1 MRVLVPA
8 AAFVATAALV
18 DAGALSWLD
27 QYAVDH
33 WMPWLAPQHHPL
45 IVPEHLFLP
54 RVGGRP
60 VAASLLDLW
69 TYPASLFV
77 SFVVVGACTYLTG
90 RFVFL
95 ALWLALN
102 AVELAGKLIVDRPPL
117 YTAAHVHVT
126 AFDHSLPSGHTMRAF
141 VVAIALAWSF
151 RRGRL
156 AYLWAASV
164 PVALVLTGN
173 HVPTDVIAGL
183 FAVAALF
190 AAVRRR

>member
-8 AAFVATAALV
+8 AAFVATAVLV
-18 DAGALSWLD
+18 DAGALTWLD

-45 IVPEHLFLP
+45 IVPERLFLP
-54 RVGGRP
+54 R
-60 VAASLLDLW
+60 ASVLDVW

-77 SFVVVGACTYLTG
+77 SLVVVCACTYLTG
-90 RFVFL
+90 RLVFL
-95 ALWLALN
+95 ALWLAVN
-102 AVELAGKLIVDRPPL
+102 AVELAGKLIVGRPPL

-164 PVALVLTGN
+164 PVALVLTGD